1 MSGVG
6 MNRFWTL
13 IVVAMLA
20 GCTTQV
26 NKSETGE
33 PRNAAE
39 NRARIHTELGA
50 AYYGAGQMSVAVQ
63 ELKEAISADPGYG
76 PAHSQLGLVY
86 MTLKE
91 DALAQR
97 SFERALKIDPTDSS
111 TNNNYGMFLCQRKRE
126 KEAMKYFATALKNP
140 LYATPENAYTN
151 AGVCSRLLGD
161 DVKAEEWLRKALA
174 LQPNQSQALY
184 QLADI
189 AFKRNELATARTLL
203 NRHMQVSTPSADA
216 LWLGVRI
223 EQRLANRT
231 ALASYGAQLNNRY
244 PDAPQ
249 TKAFNEGRF
258 Q

>member
-1 MSGVG
+1 
-6 MNRFWTL
+6 MNRISTL
-13 IVVAMLA
+13 ILVATLA
-20 GCTTQV
+20 GCTTSMG
-26 NKSETGE
+26 KSETGE

-50 AYYGAGQMSVAVQ
+50 AYYGVGQMSVAVQ

-91 DALAQR
+91 DALAQQ

-111 TNNNYGMFLCQRKRE
+111 ANNNYGLFLCQRKRE
-126 KEAMKYFATALKNP
+126 KEAMKYFAAALKNP

-151 AGVCSRLLGD
+151 AGICSRLQGD
-161 DVKAEEWLRKALA
+161 DVKAEESLRKALA
-174 LQPNQSQALY
+174 LQPDQPQALY

-189 AFKRNELATARTLL
+189 AFKRNELTTARTLL
-203 NRHMQVSTPSADA
+203 NRHMQVSTPSAEA
-216 LWLGVRI
+216 LWLGARI
-223 EQRLANRT
+223 EQRLGNRT
-231 ALASYGAQLNNRY
+231 ALASYGVQLNNRY
-244 PDAPQ
+244 PGAAQ

>member
-1 MSGVG
+1 MSSVG
-6 MNRFWTL
+6 MNRIATL
-13 IVVAMLA
+13 IFVAMLV
-20 GCTTQV
+20 GCTPPER
-26 NKSETGE
+26 KSETGE

-63 ELKEAISADPGYG
+63 ELKEAISADAGYG

-91 DALAQR
+91 DALAQQ

-111 TNNNYGMFLCQRKRE
+111 ANNNYGLFLCQRKRE
-126 KEAMKYFATALKNP
+126 KDAMKYFAAALKNP

-151 AGVCSRLLGD
+151 AGLCSRLQGD

-174 LQPNQSQALY
+174 LQPDQSQALY

-189 AFKRNELATARTLL
+189 AFKRNELTTARTLL
-203 NRHMQVSTPSADA
+203 NRHMQVSSPSAEA
-216 LWLGVRI
+216 LWLGARI
-223 EQRLANRT
+223 EQRLGNRT
-231 ALASYGAQLNNRY
+231 AMASYGAQLNNRY
-244 PDAPQ
+244 PGAAQ
-249 TKAFNEGRF
+249 TKAFNGGRF

>member
-1 MSGVG
+1 
-6 MNRFWTL
+6 MNRIAAL
-13 IVVAMLA
+13 IFVALLA
-20 GCTTQV
+20 GCTPPA

-39 NRARIHTELGA
+39 NRARVHTELGA
-50 AYYGAGQMSVAVQ
+50 AYYGVGQMSVAVQ

-91 DALAQR
+91 DALAQQ
-97 SFERALKIDPTDSS
+97 SFERALRIDPNDSS
-111 TNNNYGMFLCQRKRE
+111 ANNNYGLFLCQRKRE
-126 KEAMKYFATALKNP
+126 KEAMKYFAAALKNP

-151 AGVCSRLLGD
+151 AGICSRLQGD

-189 AFKRNELATARTLL
+189 AFKRDELIPARTLL

-216 LWLGVRI
+216 LWLGARI
-223 EQRLANRT
+223 EQRLGNRT
-231 ALASYGAQLNNRY
+231 AMSSYGVQLNNRY
-244 PDAPQ
+244 PGAAQ

-258 Q
+258 

>member
-1 MSGVG
+1 
-6 MNRFWTL
+6 MNKIWILGF
-13 IVVAMLA
+13 VVLLA
-20 GCTTQV
+20 GCTTAA
-26 NKSETGE
+26 NKLETGE

-50 AYYGAGQMSVAVQ
+50 AYYGAGQMPVAVQ
-63 ELKEAISADPGYG
+63 ELKEAISADPDYV

-91 DALAQR
+91 DALAQQ

-111 TNNNYGMFLCQRKRE
+111 ANNNYGMFLCQRKRE
-126 KEAMKYFATALKNP
+126 KEAMKYFSAALKNP

-151 AGVCSRLLGD
+151 AGVCSRMQGD

-189 AFKRNELATARTLL
+189 AYKRNELISARTLL
-203 NRHMQVSTPSADA
+203 NRHMQVSTPSPDA
-216 LWLGVRI
+216 LWLGARI
-223 EQRLANRT
+223 EQRLGNRT
-231 ALASYGAQLNNRY
+231 AMSSYGTQLNNRY
-244 PDAPQ
+244 PGAPQ
-249 TKAFNEGRF
+249 TKAFNEGHF

>member
-1 MSGVG
+1 MSRLSAV
-6 MNRFWTL
+6 
-13 IVVAMLA
+13 IVVVVLA
-20 GCTTQV
+20 GCASQA
-26 NKSETGE
+26 NKLETGE

-50 AYYGAGQMSVAVQ
+50 AYYGAGQMPVAVQ
-63 ELKEAISADPGYG
+63 ELKEAIKADPDYG

-86 MTLKE
+86 MTLNE
-91 DALAQR
+91 DAAAQQ

-126 KEAMKYFATALKNP
+126 KEAMKHFATALKNP

-151 AGVCSRLLGD
+151 AGVCSRMLGD

-189 AFKRNELATARTLL
+189 AFKRDDLMNARALL

-223 EQRLANRT
+223 EQRLGNRT
-231 ALASYGAQLNNRY
+231 ALASYGTQLNNRY

-249 TKAFNEGRF
+249 TKAFNQGRF

>member
-1 MSGVG
+1 
-6 MNRFWTL
+6 MNKIAIL
-13 IVVAMLA
+13 IFVAMLA
-20 GCTTQV
+20 GCTTSPP
-26 NKSETGE
+26 KKETGE

-50 AYYGAGQMSVAVQ
+50 AYYGIGQMSVAVQ
-63 ELKEAISADPGYG
+63 ELKEAISADPNYG

-91 DALAQR
+91 DALAQQ
-97 SFERALKIDPTDSS
+97 SFERALRIDPNDSS
-111 TNNNYGMFLCQRKRE
+111 ANNNYGMFLCQRKRE
-126 KEAMKYFATALKNP
+126 KEAMKYFAAALKNP

-151 AGVCSRLLGD
+151 AGVCSRLQGD
-161 DVKAEEWLRKALA
+161 DVKAEELLRKALA
-174 LQPNQSQALY
+174 LQPDQPLALY

-189 AFKRNELATARTLL
+189 AFKRNEFATARTLL

-216 LWLGVRI
+216 LWLGARI
-223 EQRLANRT
+223 EQQLGNRT

-244 PDAPQ
+244 PGAAQ